1 MMTKKDP
8 VRDASSL
15 RRVIRPWNENNE
27 LSTCP
32 ETAFGPGLQIFYL
45 IIPPAGLS
53 SLKQA
58 RPWAILCFY

>member
-15 RRVIRPWNENNE
+15 RRVIRPWNENNA

-45 IIPPAGLS
+45 IIPSDRLS
-53 SLKQA
+53 ALMQVP
-58 RPWAILCFY
+58 RWTILCFY

>member
-8 VRDASSL
+8 VKDASSL

-27 LSTCP
+27 LSTRS
-32 ETAFGPGLQIFYL
+32 ETAFGPGLQLFYL
-45 IIPPAGLS
+45 IIPRTPLS
-53 SLKQA
+53 ALMQA